1 MSDLAGQPLNKNF
14 FHFTSQH
21 GRETG
26 SGKQPPPPSCTGG
39 HVQLSPKRLCGDEE
53 EGGGKE
59 EGHRGRT
66 RRVDRS
72 VLVHRREAAII
83 LPT

>member
-1 MSDLAGQPLNKNF
+1 M
-14 FHFTSQH
+14 
-21 GRETG
+21 
-26 SGKQPPPPSCTGG
+26 
-39 HVQLSPKRLCGDEE
+39 QLSPKRLCGDEE

-59 EGHRGRT
+59 EGYRGRT

-72 VLVHRREAAII
+72 VLVHQREAAII